1 MSFFNKNK
9 DTVNNKMFIGRGFS
23 LDDKKREKL
32 VNIYLED
39 DNCFNHS
46 FVFGSTGVGKTRLIE
61 GLIEQ
66 DIPKQNNI
74 VIIDPKGD
82 IGLFSKV
89 TEIAK
94 KYNREKDLLFL
105 SPIYP
110 DYSIKINPLKNYS
123 MEEEIISHI
132 VASVPAK
139 DEFFYNIALET
150 TTVIVKSLLII
161 RRYNKDE
168 SALNFDEVSSKASYN
183 GLKDLR
189 ETLENIKD
197 DTEEERELEKI
208 LETLTRVIESPA
220 DYFSKVSS
228 TLRTTLTQMTTGNVG
243 KIMGNTFDNVFI
255 NRLEKDEG
263 VILYVMTGSLL
274 TRQVSSIISKVT
286 LSMIQSC
293 VGRIYSSGR
302 KFKHPLKIYIDEA
315 ASSLYRGIEVI
326 YAQARGAKVAM
337 MGLTQSTAD
346 IVEEIGQDAANKLLE
361 LTNTKIIM
369 RLNDTKSAKVISDL
383 GGKRKDFS
391 YFLSLNGGIN
401 SREVEE
407 LNIEIDDV
415 TNLQKREFY
424 YFGFEGRFK
433 GKTLRV
439 KDGKLLIQ
447 MPDLTSK

>member
-9 DTVNNKMFIGRGFS
+9 DTINNKMFIGRGFS

-32 VNIYLED
+32 VDIYLED

-94 KYNREKDLLFL
+94 KHNREKDLLFL

-197 DTEEERELEKI
+197 DTEEERELEK
-208 LETLTRVIESPA
+208 
-220 DYFSKVSS
+220 F
-228 TLRTTLTQMTTGNVG
+228 
-243 KIMGNTFDNVFI
+243 
-255 NRLEKDEG
+255 
-263 VILYVMTGSLL
+263 
-274 TRQVSSIISKVT
+274 
-286 LSMIQSC
+286 
-293 VGRIYSSGR
+293 
-302 KFKHPLKIYIDEA
+302 
-315 ASSLYRGIEVI
+315 
-326 YAQARGAKVAM
+326 
-337 MGLTQSTAD
+337 
-346 IVEEIGQDAANKLLE
+346 
-361 LTNTKIIM
+361 
-369 RLNDTKSAKVISDL
+369 
-383 GGKRKDFS
+383 
-391 YFLSLNGGIN
+391 
-401 SREVEE
+401 
-407 LNIEIDDV
+407 
-415 TNLQKREFY
+415 
-424 YFGFEGRFK
+424 
-433 GKTLRV
+433 
-439 KDGKLLIQ
+439 
-447 MPDLTSK
+447 